1 MKNKQRRAF
10 EVLVIDDEPLVAS
23 ELSEVLE
30 SVGFS
35 SVGCSS
41 IAEAVALFKKN
52 AKLRILVCDLNLG
65 SEWGLD
71 AIKEIQGAV
80 GDDYLFEVIVLTGYG
95 ESDKVVEAMRAG
107 ASDFLMKPVAPQEL
121 IESVERVE
129 GKLLQSIRRQR
140 RILHLNGRLEH
151 IAESLNSLFQDV
163 SAIKMD
169 VHGGPNVFDLDD
181 DEHAAPDKVDISS
194 PLFFNLTQ
202 RQQEVAQLI
211 CKGYSNYR
219 VAHELGIS
227 ENTVK
232 LYITQIFK
240 LLRVSNRTQ
249 LAMLL
254 AASSGAPG
262 GVDARGAL
270 R

>member
-1 MKNKQRRAF
+1 MKNKEFRAF
-10 EVLVIDDEPLVAS
+10 EVLVIDDEPEVAS

-30 SVGFS
+30 SVGFA

-41 IAEAVALFKKN
+41 IGEAVALFRKN

-65 SEWGLD
+65 REWGLD
-71 AIKEIQGAV
+71 AIGEIRRAV
-80 GDDYLFEVIVLTGYG
+80 GDDYLFEVIVLTGFG
-95 ESDKVVEAMRAG
+95 ESEKVVEAMRAG
-107 ASDFLMKPVAPQEL
+107 ASDFLMKPVSPQEL
-121 IESVERVE
+121 IASVERIE
-129 GKLLQSIRRQR
+129 SKLLQSIRRQR
-140 RILHLNGRLEH
+140 KILHLNGRLEH

-169 VHGGPNVFDLDD
+169 VHGGQDVFGLAA
-181 DEHAAPDKVDISS
+181 DEEDSSRKMDISS
-194 PLFFNLTQ
+194 PLFCNLTH

-254 AASSGAPG
+254 AASSVAPG
-262 GVDARGAL
+262 GMDARGSL